1 MVRVAGPGTTVVC
14 GICAGPAGGSLSR
27 PSRGPRVSRRPRTMR
42 RARACAARLASSAG
56 APRPGASRRQRR
68 VCAQAAA
75 SLAAPRPRGPE
86 CVGPEDVPTYASV
99 YAWLRRHLPGRGYA
113 KPVCKRLAVLVS
125 GLLVKRDCTLGA
137 LAAAVDGLAVSGAT
151 AESIERR
158 LRRALHDDRLDPTRA
173 LPALIGALLPTL
185 LAEVLERHAASARH
199 AGRRHAGRLLV
210 RVVVDD
216 TSHTDRVHVLVA
228 GLAYRGL
235 VVPLLVRTW
244 AQNEPLPAGQYRTEL
259 HGLLADVQALLPPAL
274 REHVLLVAD
283 RAFGVPWMLDLLA
296 VLGWHWLLRVQ
307 GQTRVRLRDGTTRPL
322 RSLVPGPGATWFGR
336 FDPRGGDPAD
346 PAAVTGVFKTA
357 GWRASQVVAA
367 WTPGADEP
375 WLLLTSL
382 NPTPA
387 CLREYAR
394 RWGIERLVLCWKSH
408 GWDLEASR
416 LPDPARLGR
425 LLTGLVLATLWR
437 LAAGVLDAAT
447 RLADLRRR
455 ATAHARPPRA
465 VRQLPLPIDADRPL
479 RRDGARPH
487 AAKRSLFTRGTDL
500 WEAIAGKRD
509 TPPVLWQFPD
519 WDAPTWAT
527 QARHAYR
534 GLTP

>member
-1 MVRVAGPGTTVVC
+1 MKNCPRGGRGSRMVRVAGPGTTVVC
-14 GICAGPAGGSLSR
+14 GICAGPAGGSMSR

-137 LAAAVDGLAVSGAT
+137 LAAAGDGLAVSGAT

-185 LAEVLERHAASARH
+185 LA
-199 AGRRHAGRLLV
+199 
-210 RVVVDD
+210 
-216 TSHTDRVHVLVA
+216 
-228 GLAYRGL
+228 
-235 VVPLLVRTW
+235 
-244 AQNEPLPAGQYRTEL
+244 
-259 HGLLADVQALLPPAL
+259 DVQALLPPAL

-296 VLGWHWLLRVQ
+296 VLGWHWLLRVP

-336 FDPRGGDPAD
+336 FDPRGGDPTD

-394 RWGIERLVLCWKSH
+394 
-408 GWDLEASR
+408 
-416 LPDPARLGR
+416 
-425 LLTGLVLATLWR
+425 
-437 LAAGVLDAAT
+437 
-447 RLADLRRR
+447 
-455 ATAHARPPRA
+455 
-465 VRQLPLPIDADRPL
+465 
-479 RRDGARPH
+479 
-487 AAKRSLFTRGTDL
+487 
-500 WEAIAGKRD
+500 
-509 TPPVLWQFPD
+509 
-519 WDAPTWAT
+519 
-527 QARHAYR
+527 
-534 GLTP
+534 

>member
-1 MVRVAGPGTTVVC
+1 MKNCPRGGRGSRMVRVAGPGTTVVC

-416 LPDPARLGR
+416 LRDP
-425 LLTGLVLATLWR
+425 
-437 LAAGVLDAAT
+437 
-447 RLADLRRR
+447 
-455 ATAHARPPRA
+455 AHARPPRA

-479 RRDGARPH
+479 RRDSARPH

>member
-1 MVRVAGPGTTVVC
+1 MKNCPRGGRGSRMVRVAGPGTTVVC

-158 LRRALHDDRLDPTRA
+158 LRRALHDDRL
-173 LPALIGALLPTL
+173 
-185 LAEVLERHAASARH
+185 
-199 AGRRHAGRLLV
+199 LV

-346 PAAVTGVFKTA
+346 PAAVAGVFKAA

-367 WTPGADEP
+367 WAPGADEP

-387 CLREYAR
+387 CLLEYAR
-394 RWGIERLVLCWKSH
+394 RWGIERLVLSCKSH
-408 GWDLEASR
+408 GWDPEASR
-416 LPDPARLGR
+416 VPDPARLGR
-425 LLTGLVLATLWR
+425 LLTALV
-437 LAAGVLDAAT
+437 
-447 RLADLRRR
+447 
-455 ATAHARPPRA
+455 
-465 VRQLPLPIDADRPL
+465 
-479 RRDGARPH
+479 
-487 AAKRSLFTRGTDL
+487 
-500 WEAIAGKRD
+500 
-509 TPPVLWQFPD
+509 
-519 WDAPTWAT
+519 
-527 QARHAYR
+527 
-534 GLTP
+534 

>member
-1 MVRVAGPGTTVVC
+1 
-14 GICAGPAGGSLSR
+14 
-27 PSRGPRVSRRPRTMR
+27 
-42 RARACAARLASSAG
+42 
-56 APRPGASRRQRR
+56 
-68 VCAQAAA
+68 
-75 SLAAPRPRGPE
+75 
-86 CVGPEDVPTYASV
+86 V
-99 YAWLRRHLPGRGYA
+99 YAWLRRHLPGTSYP

-125 GLLVKRDCTLGA
+125 GLLVKRACTLGA

-199 AGRRHAGRLLV
+199 AGRRRAGRLRV

-216 TSHTDRVHVLVA
+216 TSHTDQVHVLVA

-244 AQNEPLPAGQYRTEL
+244 TQNEPLPAGQYRTEL
-259 HGLLADVQALLPPAL
+259 HGLLADVQALLPPPL
-274 REHVLLVAD
+274 REHVLLIAD

-296 VLGWHWLLRVQ
+296 VLGWDWLLRVQ
-307 GQTRVRLRDGTTRPL
+307 GQTRVRLRDGSIRAL

-336 FDPRGGDPAD
+336 FDRRGADPAD
-346 PAAVTGVFKTA
+346 PADPATITGVFKTA

-367 WTPGADEP
+367 WAPGTDEP

-387 CLREYAR
+387 CLLEYAR
-394 RWGIERLVLCWKSH
+394 RWGIERLVLSWKSH

-416 LPDPARLGR
+416 VLDPARLGR
-425 LLTGLVLATLWR
+425 LLTALVLATLWR

-455 ATAHARPPRA
+455 ATGRTGSPRT
-465 VRQLPLPIDADRPL
+465 VRQLLLPLDADRPL
-479 RRDGARPH
+479 RQDGARPH

-500 WEAIAGKRD
+500 WDAIAGKRE
-509 TPPVLWQFPD
+509 TPPLLWQFPD

-527 QARHAYR
+527 QARRAYR
-534 GLTP
+534 GLNS

>member
-1 MVRVAGPGTTVVC
+1 MKNCPRGGRGSRMVRVAGPGTTVVC
-14 GICAGPAGGSLSR
+14 GICAGPAGGSMSR

-296 VLGWHWLLRVQ
+296 VLGW
-307 GQTRVRLRDGTTRPL
+307 
-322 RSLVPGPGATWFGR
+322 
-336 FDPRGGDPAD
+336 
-346 PAAVTGVFKTA
+346 
-357 GWRASQVVAA
+357 
-367 WTPGADEP
+367 P

>member
-1 MVRVAGPGTTVVC
+1 M
-14 GICAGPAGGSLSR
+14 SR
-27 PSRGPRVSRRPRTMR
+27 PSRGPRVSGRPRTTR
-42 RARACAARLASSAG
+42 RARACAGRLASSAG
-56 APRPGASRRQRR
+56 APRPSASRRQRR

-75 SLAAPRPRGPE
+75 PLAAPRPRGPE
-86 CVGPEDVPTYASV
+86 CVEPEDVSTYASV
-99 YAWLRRHLPGRGYA
+99 DAWLRRHLPRTSYP

-125 GLLVKRDCTLGA
+125 GLLVKRACTLGA
-137 LAAAVDGLAVSGAT
+137 LAAAVDGLALSGAT

-158 LRRALHDDRLDPTRA
+158 LRRALQDDRLDPTRA
-173 LPALIGALLPTL
+173 LPALFGALLPTL
-185 LAEVLERHAASARH
+185 LAEVLARHAASARH
-199 AGRRHAGRLLV
+199 GGRRHASRLLV

-244 AQNEPLPAGQYRTEL
+244 AQNEPLPAGRYRTEL

-274 REHVLLVAD
+274 RAHVLLVAD

-307 GQTRVRLRDGTTRPL
+307 GQTRVRLRDGTTRAL

-346 PAAVTGVFKTA
+346 PAAVAGVFKAA

-367 WTPGADEP
+367 WAPGADEP

-387 CLREYAR
+387 CLQEYAR

-416 LPDPARLGR
+416 VLDPARLGR
-425 LLTGLVLATLWR
+425 LLTALVLATLWR
-437 LAAGVLDAAT
+437 LAAGVLDAAAH
-447 RLADLRRR
+447 LADLRRR
-455 ATAHARPPRA
+455 ATAHAGPPRA
-465 VRQLPLPIDADRPL
+465 VRQLPLPLDADRQP
-479 RRDGARPH
+479 RPHAGRPH
-487 AAKRSLFTRGTDL
+487 AAKRSLFTRGTDI
-500 WEAIAGKRD
+500 WEAIAGKRE
-509 TPPVLWQFPD
+509 TPPLRCQFPD

-534 GLTP
+534 GLNP

>member
-1 MVRVAGPGTTVVC
+1 MA
-14 GICAGPAGGSLSR
+14 
-27 PSRGPRVSRRPRTMR
+27 RVSARVRTVR
-42 RARACAARLASSAG
+42 RARARV
-56 APRPGASRRQRR
+56 APHAPAPPADPAVRTRRQRR
-68 VCAQAAA
+68 LCARV
-75 SLAAPRPRGPE
+75 AAPVPVGRPCDPE
-86 CVGPEDVPTYASV
+86 RTQPEDVPTYASV
-99 YAWLRRHLPGRGYA
+99 YAWLRRYLPGTVYP

-125 GLLVKRDCTLGA
+125 GLLVKRECTLGA
-137 LAAAVDGLAVSGAT
+137 LAAAVDGLAVSDAT

-158 LRRALHDDRLDPTRA
+158 LRRVLQDDRLDPTQV
-173 LPALIGALLPTL
+173 LPALFGALLPTL
-185 LAEVLERHAASARH
+185 LAELLARHAASARH

-216 TSHTDRVHVLVA
+216 TSHTDQVHVLIA

-274 REHVLLVAD
+274 REHVLLIAD
-283 RAFGVPWMLDLLA
+283 RAFGVPWMLDLLT

-307 GQTRVRLRDGTTRPL
+307 GQARVRLRDGSTRAL

-336 FDPRGGDPAD
+336 FDRRGADPAD
-346 PAAVTGVFKTA
+346 PDDPDDPATITGVFKTA

-367 WTPGADEP
+367 WAPGADEP

-382 NPTPA
+382 SPTPA
-387 CLREYAR
+387 CLLEYTR
-394 RWGIERLVLCWKSH
+394 RWGIERLVLSWKSH

-416 LPDPARLGR
+416 VLDPARLGR

-437 LAAGVLDAAT
+437 LAAGVLDAT
-447 RLADLRRR
+447 VRLADLRRR
-455 ATAHARPPRA
+455 ATGRAGPPCA
-465 VRQLPLPIDADRPL
+465 VRQLPLPLDPDRPL
-479 RRDGARPH
+479 PSPASRPH

-500 WEAIAGKRD
+500 WEAIAGKRE
-509 TPPVLWQFPD
+509 TPPLLWQFPD

-527 QARHAYR
+527 QARQAYL
-534 GLTP
+534 GLTS